1 MIKNI
6 PLVIVTEIKMSEY
19 LYHYLK
25 DEYFHLDYGIV
36 YYYPAWQKHNNMLP
50 EAKQILNSYLETNGI
65 DLKNILTRVILHFDE
80 SWD

>member
-6 PLVIVTEIKMSEY
+6 PLVIVAEIKMSEY
-19 LYHYLK
+19 LYYYLK
-25 DEYFHLDYGIV
+25 DEWFHLDDGIV
-36 YYYPAWQKHNNMLP
+36 YYYPANRKHNNMLP